1 MAFFWTKKAGAR
13 SPKLRT
19 FARAPLRGALAYVEN
34 LRDIFGRAG
43 FDQVSIFRSCKVNLR
58 AFWSSFCAWV
68 SWTVGSRV
76 SKSIVFEIPTKIR
89 PPYNAPQ
96 DLDKIC
102 VSSIS
107 EAIWFLLGFWAV
119 LCFFS
124 QKIKISPKAILFWI
138 VRWSEYFWLCFGY
151 KNSDQ
156 ITIHLEL
163 EETKFW
169 SFFENLQKSL
179 KKWNLFTKFEIQIA
193 AWGAL

>member
-43 FDQVSIFRSCKVNLR
+43 FDRVSVFRSCKMNLR
-58 AFWSSFCAWV
+58 AFWSNFCAWV
-68 SWTVGSRV
+68 SWTVRSGI

-96 DLDKIC
+96 GLDKIC

-107 EAIWFLLGFWAV
+107 EAFWFLLRFWPV
-119 LCFFS
+119 FRFFS
-124 QKIKISPKAILFWI
+124 QKIKISPKTILFWI
-138 VRWSEYFWLCFGY
+138 VRRSDCFWLCFGY

-156 ITIHLEL
+156 
-163 EETKFW
+163 
-169 SFFENLQKSL
+169 LQFTSSL
-179 KKWNLFTKFEIQIA
+179 KKWTFDFFFEKLQKRWKKWNSFTEFEIQTA
-193 AWGAL
+193 AWDAL